1 MTTTPQQETLGFQTE
16 VKQLLHLVIHSLYSN
31 KEIFLRELI
40 SNASDAADKLRFEA
54 LSDPAMYEE
63 NPDLKI
69 QVSYDE
75 TAKTITISDNGI
87 GMSRDEVIQNLGTI
101 AKSGT
106 REFLA
111 RMTGD
116 QKKDAHLIGQFGV
129 GFYSAFIV
137 ADKVIVKTR
146 RAGLTKEHGVRW
158 ESNGE
163 GDYTIANMEKETR
176 GTEIILHVKDEDNE
190 FLNDWRLR
198 NIINKYSDHI
208 NLPIQM
214 RSLESSN
221 EDKEAIK
228 DITPKWEV
236 VNSATALWVLP
247 KNKITDEQYK
257 ETYKHISHDYE
268 EPLSWSHNKVEGGNL
283 DYISLLYLPARA
295 PFNLWQPEHQR
306 GLKLYVQ
313 RVFIMDKVEQFMPMY
328 LRFVRGVVDT
338 NALPL
343 NISRE
348 ILQDNATITKLRS
361 ALVKRVLDMLEKI
374 AKDEP
379 EKYAKFWGQFGNVLK
394 EGPAEDFANKDRIA
408 KLLRF
413 SSTHTDSSLQTVSF
427 EEYISRMKPEQKK
440 IYYLTAE
447 TFNAVKASPHLEIF
461 RKNNIEV
468 LLLSDRVDEWLVG
481 HLNELDGKQLQS
493 VAKGDLNLDEIL
505 STGDDASKKEEILK
519 QDEKIKEEFTPLIER
534 VQKELGDRVKEVRI
548 SHRLTSSPSCLVVSE
563 NDMGSQLQ
571 RILKAAGQEV
581 SEVKPIFELNPE
593 HQLVKSLHE
602 EQNEE
607 RFKEWTHIL
616 FDQAIL
622 AEGGQLKDPAAFVQR
637 LNKLLLELR

>member
-1 MTTTPQQETLGFQTE
+1 MTTVPQQETLGFQTE

-54 LSDPAMYEE
+54 LSDPALYE
-63 NPDLKI
+63 NDSDLKI
-69 QVSYDE
+69 HVSFD
-75 TAKTITISDNGI
+75 AAANTITITDNGI
-87 GMSRDEVIQNLGTI
+87 GMGRDEVIQNLGTI

-111 RMTGD
+111 RLSGD

-137 ADKVIVKTR
+137 ADKVTVITR
-146 RAGLTKEHGVRW
+146 RAGLTKEHGVQW

-163 GDYTIANMEKETR
+163 GEYTIANVEKTTH
-176 GTEIILHVKDEDNE
+176 GTDIILHLKKEDDE

-208 NLPIQM
+208 NLPIMMHPVQL
-214 RSLESSN
+214 SDE
-221 EDKEAIK
+221 KEKKEPVAE
-228 DITPKWEV
+228 WEV

-257 ETYKHISHDYE
+257 ETYKHISHDFQ
-268 EPLSWSHNKVEGGNL
+268 EPLVWAHNQVEGGNL
-283 DYISLLYLPARA
+283 DYISLLYIPSQA

-313 RVFIMDKVEQFMPMY
+313 RVFIMDKVEQFMPFY

-348 ILQDNATITKLRS
+348 ILQDNVTITKLRS
-361 ALVKRVLDMLEKI
+361 ALVKRVLDMLEKLS
-374 AKDEP
+374 KEDP
-379 EKYAKFWGQFGNVLK
+379 EKYTQFWGQFGNVLK
-394 EGPAEDFANKDRIA
+394 EGPAEDFANRERIA

-413 SSTHTDSSLQTVSF
+413 SSTHTDSNLQTVSLDD
-427 EEYISRMKPEQKK
+427 YVSRMKPGQKK

-468 LLLSDRVDEWLVG
+468 VLLSDRVDEWLVG
-481 HLNELDGKQLQS
+481 HLNEFEGKPLHS
-493 VAKGDLNLDEIL
+493 VAKGDIDLDEIV
-505 STGDDASKKEEILK
+505 SNDPSKKEALLK
-519 QDEKIKEEFTPLIER
+519 QDEKIKEQFSSIIER
-534 VQKELGDRVKEVRI
+534 VKNELGDRVKEVRL
-548 SHRLTSSPSCLVVSE
+548 SHRLTSSPSCLVVAE

-571 RILKAAGQEV
+571 RILKASGQEV
-581 SEVKPIFELNPE
+581 TEVKPIFELNPE
-593 HQLVKSLHE
+593 HLLVKKLHE

-637 LNKLLLELR
+637 LNKLLLELRP